1 MAVENKDGVFILR
14 LKNVMERTG
23 LSRSTI
29 YRKADPKSKQYDP
42 SFPKRVHL
50 GGLAVGW
57 VESEIKHWLE
67 ERAKSSRV
75 A

>member
-1 MAVENKDGVFILR
+1 MSCESKNGVFILR
-14 LKNVMERTG
+14 LKHVIEKTG

-42 SFPKRVHL
+42 SFPKRINL

-57 VESEIKHWLE
+57 VESEVNHWLE
-67 ERAKSSRV
+67 ERTKSSRT

>member
-1 MAVENKDGVFILR
+1 MTGENKDGVFILR
-14 LKNVMERTG
+14 MKHVMERTG

-42 SFPKRVHL
+42 SFPKRVPL

-57 VESEIKHWLE
+57 VESEVNQWLQE
-67 ERAKSSRV
+67 CAKAGRV